1 MGTTKIYVYGASG
14 HGLVVADVALA
25 ARGAKFSEVVFLDD
39 AAGLKFSKDLP
50 KHPVIIAIGDNKTRA
65 KIQERVSRAGFEIA
79 TLIHQSA
86 IVSPSA
92 SIGEGAVVMPGAVIN
107 ARAKIGRGA
116 IINSGVVIE
125 HECEIG
131 EFAHISPNAALAGG
145 VKVGAFSHIG
155 IGASVIQRLSIGQRC
170 IIGAGAAVVRDI
182 ASDSVAVGVP
192 ARVIKKNS

>member
-1 MGTTKIYVYGASG
+1 MDTTKIYVYGASG

-39 AAGLKFSKDLP
+39 AVGPKFSEDLP
-50 KHPVIIAIGDNKTRA
+50 KQPVIIAIGDNKTRA
-65 KIQERVSRAGFEIA
+65 KIQERVARAGFEIA

-86 IVSPSA
+86 IV
-92 SIGEGAVVMPGAVIN
+92 
-107 ARAKIGRGA
+107 
-116 IINSGVVIE
+116 
-125 HECEIG
+125 
-131 EFAHISPNAALAGG
+131 SPNAALAGG

-155 IGASVIQRLSIGQRC
+155 IGASVIQRLKIGQRC

-192 ARVIKKNS
+192 ARVIKKNG

>member
-1 MGTTKIYVYGASG
+1 MGATKIYIYGASG
-14 HGLVVADVALA
+14 HGLVVADI
-25 ARGAKFSEVVFLDD
+25 ARACGCGEIVFLDD
-39 AAGLKFSKDLP
+39 AAGLKFSEDLP
-50 KHPVIIAIGDNKTRA
+50 KYPVIIAIGDNKTRA
-65 KIQERVSRAGFEIA
+65 KIQARVKAAGFEIA
-79 TLIHQSA
+79 MLIHKSA
-86 IVSPSA
+86 IISPSA
-92 SIGEGAVVMPGAVIN
+92 IIGEGSVVMPGAVIN
-107 ARAKIGRGA
+107 ARARIGRGA
-116 IINSGVVIE
+116 IINSGAVIE

-145 VKVGAFSHIG
+145 VRVGAFSHIG